1 MKRVRFFA
9 LMMALACLL
18 TVAFAAEVDCDST
31 YCFGTQ
37 DFSADADPLQGVC
50 ITALPT
56 EGTVYLGQRVIRTGD
71 ILTAAQLEQ
80 MTFQPLRTQQDV
92 VAEVSYLPIYEDRV
106 EQNAT
111 MTISIRGKKDKA
123 PEALDS
129 TLETYKN
136 LPNQGKLKVS
146 DPEGEALT
154 FSLQRA
160 PKRGQVELKA
170 DGTFLYTPKKNKVGV
185 DSFTYTATDPAGNVS
200 RTATVT
206 IQILKPTDARQYTD
220 TVGKD
225 CRFEAEWMR
234 NSGLFVGETVA
245 GMDCF
250 FPEKAVSRGEF
261 LSMLTKVLE
270 LKPEGQT
277 TANVPSWLQPYV
289 AAAERA
295 GLTANLP
302 DVESWN
308 WNEAIS
314 PEDAAVMVQ
323 NALDLRT
330 DTETATIEEE
340 ALAVMAE
347 NGALL
352 PVEEALTRGDAA
364 KFLYRVKALSVNAP
378 GMKVLRLD

>member
-1 MKRVRFFA
+1 M
-9 LMMALACLL
+9 
-18 TVAFAAEVDCDST
+18 
-31 YCFGTQ
+31 
-37 DFSADADPLQGVC
+37 
-50 ITALPT
+50 
-56 EGTVYLGQRVIRTGD
+56 YLGQRVIRTGD

-129 TLETYKN
+129 ALETYKN

-154 FSLQRA
+154 YTLQRA

-250 FPEKAVSRGEF
+250 FPEKTVSRGEF
-261 LSMLTKVLE
+261 LSMLTQVLA
-270 LKPEGQT
+270 LKAEGQT
-277 TANVPSWLQPYV
+277 SADIPSWLQPYA

-295 GLTANLP
+295 GLTAHL
-302 DVESWN
+302 DTASWD

-330 DTETATIEEE
+330 DTETATAEEE

-352 PVEEALTRGDAA
+352 PVEEVLTRGDAA
-364 KFLYRVKALSVNAP
+364 KFLYQVKYLSVTAP
-378 GMKVLRLD
+378 GLQVLRLG